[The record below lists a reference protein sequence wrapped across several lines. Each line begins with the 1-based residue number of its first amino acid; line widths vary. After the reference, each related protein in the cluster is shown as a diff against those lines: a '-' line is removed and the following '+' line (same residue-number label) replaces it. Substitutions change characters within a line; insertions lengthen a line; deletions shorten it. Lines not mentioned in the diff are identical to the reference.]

1 MRNYN
6 KTLYA
11 LITILVIYTTSFV
24 VFIMY
29 SITNFA
35 FADFYKRLDLRRN
48 LAAER
53 MFNGKKNGTGW
64 SLTYVEELNNQ
75 REFIIELDSQ
85 QHIIHNSGFDKEL
98 WNRIDKKG
106 TSNFKIGNAFYSTKY
121 YLHKGKHYIIAV
133 SAENYF
139 YTHHLSYLRNL
150 LIIALL
156 LGVLFVVVVS
166 LLVKRS
172 FIKPISELIGEV
184 EKIGSENLYLRLT
197 VGQKEKGVLNKLAN
211 TFNQML
217 TRIETSFETQ
227 KNFISNASHELN
239 TPLTSIIGIA
249 DLALS
254 KERNVEEYKQSIQ
267 KIMDAADDLE
277 KKTSALLLLAR
288 TGFENNNLLFKPVRI
303 DQIVMD
309 AEMTVK
315 AINEH
320 FHIKTDF
327 SMLPDDSMKLKV
339 NGSAPLL
346 QLAISN
352 IVSNACKYSANK
364 TAYVALGA
372 FDKGVLILIRDEGI
386 GIPEEELSF
395 IYDPYFRASNTAN
408 FSGYGIG
415 LPLARNIVKMHKGQL
430 FVSSTLG
437 KGTTVRIELPTIDAR
452 LLKKQL
458 QGS

>member
-6 KTLYA
+6 KILYA

-35 FADFYKRLDLRRN
+35 FSDFYKRLELRRN

-53 MFNGKKNGTGW
+53 MFNGERVATEW
-64 SLTYVEELNNQ
+64 SLTYVEELNKQ
-75 REFIIELDSQ
+75 HEFIVEFDEHN
-85 QHIIHNSGFDKEL
+85 HIVHSSGFNKEL
-98 WNRIDKKG
+98 WPQIDKTG
-106 TSNFKIGNAFYSTKY
+106 TSNFKIGNTFYSTKL
-121 YLHKGKHYIIAV
+121 YLQKGRRYILGV

-139 YTHHLSYLRNL
+139 YTHHLNYLRNL

-156 LGVLFVVVVS
+156 LGVLFVIVVS

-197 VGQKEKGVLNKLAN
+197 VNRDSGVLSKLAS

-227 KNFISNASHELN
+227 KNFVSNASHELN

-254 KERNVEEYKQSIQ
+254 KERKVEEYKQSIQ
-267 KIMDAADDLE
+267 KIADAAENLE

-288 TGFENNNLLFKPVRI
+288 TGFENNNLTFKPVRI

-352 IVSNACKYSANK
+352 IVSNACKYSTNR

-372 FDKGVLILIRDEGI
+372 FDKGVLLLIRDEGI
-386 GIPEEELSF
+386 GIPEEELSY
-395 IYDPYFRASNTAN
+395 IYDPYFRASNTTN

-415 LPLARNIVKMHKGQL
+415 LPLARNIVKMHNGQL
-430 FVSSTLG
+430 TVSSALG
-437 KGTTVRIELPTIDAR
+437 KGTTVRIELPTIDPK
-452 LLKKQL
+452 LL
-458 QGS
+458 

>member
-6 KTLYA
+6 KILYS
-11 LITILVIYTTSFV
+11 LIAILVVYTASFV

-35 FADFYKRLDLRRN
+35 FSDFYKRLELRRN
-48 LAAER
+48 LAAEE
-53 MFNGKKNGTGW
+53 MFYGKSVATGW
-64 SLTYVEELNNQ
+64 SLSYVEELNKQ
-75 REFIIELDSQ
+75 REFIVELDASGK
-85 QHIIHNSGFDKEL
+85 IIHSSGFDKKL
-98 WNRIDKKG
+98 WKHIDKTG
-106 TSNFKIGNAFYSTKY
+106 TSNFKIGNTFYATKY
-121 YLHKGKHYIIAV
+121 YFQKGRHYILGV

-139 YTHHLSYLRNL
+139 YTHHLNYLRNL
-150 LIIALL
+150 LIVALL
-156 LGVLFVVVVS
+156 LGVLFVVVIS

-197 VGQKEKGVLNKLAN
+197 VGRDSGVLSKLAD

-254 KERNVEEYKQSIQ
+254 KQRNVDEYKYSIQ
-267 KIMDAADDLE
+267 KIADAAENLE

-288 TGFENNNLLFKPVRI
+288 TGFENNNLNFKPVRI
-303 DQIVMD
+303 DQIIMD

-327 SMLPDDSMKLKV
+327 SMLPDDSIKLKV

-352 IVSNACKYSANK
+352 VVSNACKYSTNH

-386 GIPEEELSF
+386 GIPAEEMSF

-415 LPLARNIVKMHKGQL
+415 LPLARNIIKMHNGQL
-430 FVSSTLG
+430 SVASTLG
-437 KGTTVRIELPTIDAR
+437 KGTTVRIELPSIDSR
-452 LLKKQL
+452 LL
-458 QGS
+458 

>member
-6 KTLYA
+6 KILYG
-11 LITILVIYTTSFV
+11 LIAILVIYTVSFV
-24 VFIMY
+24 VFIFY

-35 FADFYKRLDLRRN
+35 FTDFYKRLELRRN

-53 MFNGKKNGTGW
+53 IFNGKSSGIQW
-64 SLTYVEELNNQ
+64 SLTYVEELDKQ
-75 REFIIELDSQ
+75 KEFIVEFDKDNRIVHS
-85 QHIIHNSGFDKEL
+85 SGFDKDL
-98 WNRIDKKG
+98 WGRIDKHA
-106 TSNFKIGNAFYSTKY
+106 TSNFKIGNTFYATKY
-121 YLHKGKHYIIAV
+121 YLQKDKHFILGV

-139 YTHHLSYLRNL
+139 YTHHLNYLRNL
-150 LIIALL
+150 LIIAVL
-156 LGVLFVVVVS
+156 LGVLFVIVIS
-166 LLVKRS
+166 LFVKRS

-197 VGQKEKGVLNKLAN
+197 VGSEKGVLGKLAD
-211 TFNQML
+211 TFNKML

-227 KNFISNASHELN
+227 KNFVSNASHELN

-254 KERNVEEYKQSIQ
+254 KERSVDEYKHSIQ
-267 KIMDAADDLE
+267 KIADAAENLE

-288 TGFENNNLLFKPVRI
+288 TGFENNNQTFKPVRI

-320 FHIKTDF
+320 FRIKTDF

-352 IVSNACKYSANK
+352 IVSNACKYSANN

-372 FDKGVLILIRDEGI
+372 FDNGVLILIKDEGI
-386 GIPEEELSF
+386 GIPEEELTY
-395 IYDPYFRASNTAN
+395 IYDPYFRASNTTN

-415 LPLARNIVKMHKGQL
+415 LPLARNIIKMHNGQL
-430 FVSSTLG
+430 SVSSSLG
-437 KGTTVRIELPTIDAR
+437 KGTTVRIEIPTIDPR
-452 LLKKQL
+452 LLRNMRL
-458 QGS
+458 A

>member
-6 KTLYA
+6 KILYA

-35 FADFYKRLDLRRN
+35 FSDFYKRLELRRN

-53 MFNGKKNGTGW
+53 MFNGERVATEW
-64 SLTYVEELNNQ
+64 SLSYVEELNKQ
-75 REFIIELDSQ
+75 SEFIVEFDKDN
-85 QHIIHNSGFDKEL
+85 HIIHNSGFNKEL
-98 WNRIDKKG
+98 WNQIDKSG
-106 TSNFKIGNAFYSTKY
+106 TSNFKIGNTFYSTKFY
-121 YLHKGKHYIIAV
+121 EQKGRNFILGV

-150 LIIALL
+150 LIISLL
-156 LGVLFVVVVS
+156 LGLLFVVVVS

-184 EKIGSENLYLRLT
+184 EKIGSENLDLRLT
-197 VGQKEKGVLNKLAN
+197 LHKDKGVLSKLAN

-227 KNFISNASHELN
+227 KNFVSNASHELN

-254 KERNVEEYKQSIQ
+254 KERKVEEYKQSIQ
-267 KIMDAADDLE
+267 KIADAAENLE

-288 TGFENNNLLFKPVRI
+288 TGFENNNLNFKPVRI

-352 IVSNACKYSANK
+352 IVSNACKYSKNR

-372 FDKGVLILIRDEGI
+372 FDKGVLLLIRDEGI
-386 GIPEEELSF
+386 GIPEEELSQ
-395 IYDPYFRASNTAN
+395 IYDPYFRASNTTN

-415 LPLARNIVKMHKGQL
+415 LPLARNIIKMHNGQL
-430 FVSSTLG
+430 TVSSALG
-437 KGTTVRIELPTIDAR
+437 KGTTVRIELPTIDR
-452 LLKKQL
+452 RFL
-458 QGS
+458 